1 MMSVNM
7 SGIDKNPFRIGDKV
21 KVKSNVLRTW
31 PRAFKNFLHVKY
43 AVVTKLD
50 SVYVFTDVDSDPTNF
65 EHFELYKEPEVDVMT
80 KPDTQQKTKRVR
92 FTHELWEKWKDKGG
106 KVIYVP
112 TDKQVMQIVYF
123 PEADHR
129 YRYVYLTTPGTVTS
143 MGTCDP
149 LDIEIPVTTKR
160 IPFNPELKDA
170 KVVCKHT
177 SDKLSEWVYMTSSVV
192 CGVINRGDG
201 GFTTELYHPNY
212 LEMEIEE
219 EG

>member
-1 MMSVNM
+1 
-7 SGIDKNPFRIGDKV
+7 
-21 KVKSNVLRTW
+21 
-31 PRAFKNFLHVKY
+31 VKY

-129 YRYVYLTTPGTVTS
+129 YHYVYLTTPGTVTS

-170 KVVCKHT
+170 KVFYGNT
-177 SDKLSEWVYMTSSVV
+177 EL
-192 CGVINRGDG
+192 I
-201 GFTTELYHPNY
+201 ELYHPNH
-212 LEMEIEE
+212 LEMEIDEDA
-219 EG
+219 